1 MHQPGPSLR
10 NSLQLAVLLAVTLI
24 AYAPSTAAL
33 WDFWANSYLGGHGPL
48 IGAIS
53 VWLIVRSRAALAGA
67 HVHPSPGG
75 YAGLILC
82 SVASVIFW
90 RASIEE
96 LHVLLLPLMLFLAV
110 LAAFGGGVARILAFP
125 LGYLYFAEPMWRV
138 LTGPLQELTVRA
150 VGVIAPLV
158 GMPAR
163 IAGSF
168 VFLPGGV
175 TFEVTP
181 GCSGV
186 NFLVVGLAV
195 AALIG
200 ELEQAS
206 LRRRAAL
213 LASMV
218 LLTVVSNWVRV
229 LIIMAAG
236 YTSGMRSILIT
247 SGHVLFGWVLFALVM
262 CGYAWLVGRRPPP
275 AVETSPARSRS
286 VPSSAA
292 LAGYLTA
299 VGVLLAMPILAR
311 VAPAALSA
319 GVAAPS
325 GLQLPAGR
333 AGWRGPLRAS
343 DELWKPNFIGAHSE
357 SHAAY
362 EDSGGDVV
370 EVIVIGYPRQEQGR
384 ELVNECNSILGQ
396 GMCTDGPTAHPARG
410 LTALTAES
418 AARSAHPPHIEV
430 IASDAKGRRFVIWW
444 VYDIGGRKFVTPL
457 FSQLWYGLRSLE
469 GSPYSTLL
477 AYRMACVPSCSAAR
491 ERLSD
496 FVQAIGTG
504 IAPIDRRP
512 G

>member
-10 NSLQLAVLLAVTLI
+10 NSLPLAVLLAVTLI

-33 WDFWANSYLGGHGPL
+33 WDFWGHPYLGGHGPL
-48 IGAIS
+48 IAAIS
-53 VWLIVRSRAALAGA
+53 VWLIVRSRAALASA
-67 HVHPSPGG
+67 PAHPSLWGC
-75 YAGLILC
+75 AGLILC

-96 LHVLLLPLMLFLAV
+96 LQVLLLPLMLFLAV

-125 LGYLYFAEPMWRV
+125 LGYLYFAGPMWHV
-138 LTGPLQELTVRA
+138 LTRPLQELTVRA
-150 VGVIAPLV
+150 VGLIAPLV
-158 GMPAR
+158 GMPVR
-163 IAGSF
+163 IAGSLL
-168 VFLPGGV
+168 FLPGGV

-181 GCSGV
+181 LCSGV

-236 YTSGMRSILIT
+236 YTSGMRNILIT
-247 SGHVLFGWVLFALVM
+247 SGHLLFGWVLFALVM
-262 CGYAWLVGRRPPP
+262 CGYAWLVGRRSPP

-286 VPSSAA
+286 APSSAA
-292 LAGYLTA
+292 LAGYVTA

-311 VAPAALSA
+311 VVPAALSA
-319 GVAAPS
+319 GVAAPI

-343 DELWKPNFIGAHSE
+343 DELWKPHFVGAHSE
-357 SHAAY
+357 WHVVY

-370 EVIVIGYPRQEQGR
+370 DVIVIGYSRQEDGR

-396 GMCTDGPTAHPARG
+396 GTCTDGPTAQPASG

-418 AARSAHPPHIEV
+418 VVRGIPHIEV

-457 FSQLWYGLRSLE
+457 FSQLWYGLRSLD
-469 GSPYSTLL
+469 GSPYSTLF

-491 ERLSD
+491 ERLGD
-496 FVQAIGTG
+496 FAQTIGTG
-504 IAPIDRRP
+504 IVAHGPLD
-512 G
+512 